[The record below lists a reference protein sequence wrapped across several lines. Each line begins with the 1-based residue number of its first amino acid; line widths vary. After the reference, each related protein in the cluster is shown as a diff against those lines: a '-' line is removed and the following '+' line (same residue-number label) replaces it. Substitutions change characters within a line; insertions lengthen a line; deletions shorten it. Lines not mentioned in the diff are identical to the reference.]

1 MPHHLTKYFAS
12 QKNQR
17 QVLWPRM
24 LVPSEEMELRGEW
37 QSEKYVRALIELDM
51 VVFWKVLH
59 PTFWFSSFYSW
70 QTIGFL
76 MKNKRLITGEKTVI
90 FCCISTSSAVS
101 ATPYIF
107 WGKVGKLDWKGV
119 MIVVVRPYWV
129 DFSIS
134 ILKWNE
140 FFLPN
145 LLMGARG
152 AGTPQL
158 VRYNLCDKG

>member
-1 MPHHLTKYFAS
+1 MSHHLTKYFAS

-24 LVPSEEMELRGEW
+24 LVPSEEMEGWMTKREICTRFDRTWYGRFLEGFFT
-37 QSEKYVRALIELDM
+37 LPFD
-51 VVFWKVLH
+51 FLH
-59 PTFWFSSFYSW
+59 FIHG

-76 MKNKRLITGEKTVI
+76 MKNKRLITGEKKVI
-90 FCCISTSSAVS
+90 FSCISTSSAVS

-107 WGKVGKLDWKGV
+107 WGKVGKIWKGV
-119 MIVVVRPYWV
+119 MVVVVRSYWV
-129 DFSIS
+129 GFSIS

-152 AGTPQL
+152 AGDSTAGTLQFVWQRL
-158 VRYNLCDKG
+158 M